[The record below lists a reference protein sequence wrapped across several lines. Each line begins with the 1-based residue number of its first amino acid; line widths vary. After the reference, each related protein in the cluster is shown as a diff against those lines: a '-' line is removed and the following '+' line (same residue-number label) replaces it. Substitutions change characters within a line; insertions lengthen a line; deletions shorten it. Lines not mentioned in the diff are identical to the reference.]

1 VDFSEYEA
9 QIRRLVDKQVI
20 GREII
25 DPDGVIMVGD
35 LGQPDDP
42 EDWSDEKTRT
52 EADLIK
58 TRIRKTI
65 EQDLI
70 DDPYAQRVFSE
81 LLKEA
86 IREADALFD
95 YPGKQ
100 FTLFK
105 DLEAQVASRS
115 TPGVP
120 DRFAD
125 HPMAQAFYGAFL
137 ETMGRGLDGIPED
150 QLVAEA
156 HHIEAAVDNAILTYS
171 INPGS
176 IEAEIRRALLPR
188 YFKFLGGLERAT
200 DLIERVITIVRAG
213 HNRGRS

>member
-1 VDFSEYEA
+1 
-9 QIRRLVDKQVI
+9 
-20 GREII
+20 
-25 DPDGVIMVGD
+25 M
-35 LGQPDDP
+35 
-42 EDWSDEKTRT
+42 
-52 EADLIK
+52 
-58 TRIRKTI
+58 
-65 EQDLI
+65 
-70 DDPYAQRVFSE
+70 FSE

-105 DLEAQVASRS
+105 DLEAQVSSRS

-125 HPMAQAFYGAFL
+125 HPMAQSFFGAFIDAIGSEEL
-137 ETMGRGLDGIPED
+137 EGITED

-156 HHIEAAVDNAILTYS
+156 HHVEAAVENAIQTYS

-188 YFKFLGGLERAT
+188 YFKFFGGLVRAN
-200 DLIERVITIVRAG
+200 DLIERVISIVRAG
-213 HNRGRS
+213 HSRGRS

>member
-1 VDFSEYEA
+1 MGK
-9 QIRRLVDKQVI
+9 R
-20 GREII
+20 
-25 DPDGVIMVGD
+25 
-35 LGQPDDP
+35 DDP
-42 EDWSDEKTRT
+42 EDWSDEKTWT

-105 DLEAQVASRS
+105 DLEAQVSDRA

-120 DRFAD
+120 DRFAA
-125 HPMAQAFYGAFL
+125 HPMARSYYGAFL
-137 ETMGRGLDGIPED
+137 DTLGSATPQGHSED
-150 QLVAEA
+150 DLVAEA
-156 HHIEAAVDNAILTYS
+156 IHIDHAVENAILTYS

-188 YFKFLGGLERAT
+188 YFKFLGGLNRASE
-200 DLIERVITIVRAG
+200 LIERIITIVRAG
-213 HNRGRS
+213 SARGRT